1 MIYFLF
7 LNTLALEVLMAAPG
21 EEGGQKKVNSE
32 LSYQNKSCSECQQDV
47 RKHYVNMSVCRYVR
61 MQLLSLGIKMKVVP
75 NVIRRKLW
83 KSVREWE
90 RVRENERKS
99 EWMREW
105 ESENL
110 YGQLKSFFK
119 QKSLLS
125 FIVDPAKSYSEYPVA
140 IKPYSHRRWS
150 GGGF

>member
-1 MIYFLF
+1 
-7 LNTLALEVLMAAPG
+7 
-21 EEGGQKKVNSE
+21 
-32 LSYQNKSCSECQQDV
+32 
-47 RKHYVNMSVCRYVR
+47 MS
-61 MQLLSLGIKMKVVP
+61 G
-75 NVIRRKLW
+75 
-83 KSVREWE
+83 REWE
-90 RVRENERKS
+90 RVGEWERV
-99 EWMREW
+99 R

-125 FIVDPAKSYSEYPVA
+125 FIVDPAKSYSENPVA